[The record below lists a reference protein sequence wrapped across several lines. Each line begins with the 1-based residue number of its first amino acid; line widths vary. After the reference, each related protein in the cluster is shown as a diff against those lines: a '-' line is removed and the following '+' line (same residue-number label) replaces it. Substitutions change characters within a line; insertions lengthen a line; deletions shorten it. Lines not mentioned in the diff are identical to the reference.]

1 MSKDLNLCQFIG
13 RLGQDPELKYMPSG
27 SAVVN
32 LSLACGDSYKDKSG
46 EKVEHTEWVRVSAFG
61 KLAEII
67 GQYLEKGSQVYIS
80 GQMRTRKW
88 QDQSGQDRYTTEI
101 IARDMQMLGS
111 KGDGGSR
118 GGNDRKSAAQQDR
131 STQQSGGGSPHS
143 DLDGDIPFAQVEWR
157 VEGS

>member
-32 LSLACGDSYKDKSG
+32 LSLACGDTYKDKSG
-46 EKVEHTEWVRVSAFG
+46 EKVDHTEWVRVSAFG

-67 GQYLEKGSQVYIS
+67 GQYLTKGSQVYIS

-88 QDQSGQDRYTTEI
+88 QDQSGNDRYTTEI

-111 KGDGGSR
+111 KGDGGQR
-118 GGNDRKSAAQQDR
+118 NGGSDRKP
-131 STQQSGGGSPHS
+131 TQAHQHSGGGSPNS
-143 DLDGDIPFAQVEWR
+143 DFDDDIPFASIDWR
-157 VEGS
+157 VGGS